1 MILSVNGQTYN
12 VMQSMILFAF
22 SIVMTKPS
30 YCQFRVYVSTNFMTI
45 YRRAGEKFPHC
56 KQALRRK
63 MDATKLQCCTCEIFP
78 YPNHEDSV
86 KPRIMPS

>member
-1 MILSVNGQTYN
+1 
-12 VMQSMILFAF
+12 
-22 SIVMTKPS
+22 
-30 YCQFRVYVSTNFMTI
+30 MTI

-56 KQALRRK
+56 KQALGRK

-86 KPRIMPS
+86 KPRIMLS